1 MEINYKKVDFIKW
14 DFQLLLF
21 CLLALII
28 LWISGEI
35 IYIVPIFIVIFI
47 RIFSPFFVKKN
58 TKVSFLND
66 KLLVSG
72 KRIKK
77 EIQYFDINRIYYA
90 HKYKIFKEKIYY
102 YKNRK

>member
-21 CLLALII
+21 CLFALIF

-35 IYIVPIFIVIFI
+35 IFI
-47 RIFSPFFVKKN
+47 RIFLPIFIKKN
-58 TKVSFLND
+58 TKVLFLKD
-66 KLLVSG
+66 ELTVLG

-77 EIQYFDINRIYYA
+77 EI
-90 HKYKIFKEKIYY
+90 
-102 YKNRK
+102 